1 MKIRKVYG
9 DSLVCTYY
17 DILQADNARPTFDA
31 YNGLCIYK
39 YISSYIY
46 IRGKIYDPRRIAI
59 YISKLIL

>member
-31 YNGLCIYK
+31 YNGLSIYK

-46 IRGKIYDPRRIAI
+46 INIRDKIYDC
-59 YISKLIL
+59 

>member
-31 YNGLCIYK
+31 YNGLSIYK
-39 YISSYIY
+39 YISSYIN
-46 IRGKIYDPRRIAI
+46 IRDKIPRRIAI

>member
-31 YNGLCIYK
+31 YNGLSIYK

-46 IRGKIYDPRRIAI
+46 IRDKIYDC
-59 YISKLIL
+59 